1 MVCSKIVCVCLCVC
15 ACVYVC
21 VCLCVFVCAAPE
33 QWTEIPALVK
43 MYKLLINELSNQ
55 IEASLAKQEEEDEDD
70 DDDDDVSL
78 PCCMLHSKSSLLYPN
93 YY

>member
-1 MVCSKIVCVCLCVC
+1 MVHNRWCAVRLCVC